1 MNYTPNFISRLLSA
15 WKCGLLTV
23 GIFGLAFILSDPIVP
38 WQQSS
43 GGASSAEAQSAWQVE
58 WEKTL
63 KEAKKEGRVTVYHYG
78 TENRFLPFQKKYPGI
93 KLVLVSSNAGPRITA
108 ERRAGKYLVD
118 VYSGGATTP
127 YRFLY
132 RRKALDPLPPALILP
147 EVVDRSKWFEGR
159 YRWVDPERKYIFINE
174 GTDQPLISR
183 NTNIV
188 KEGEIRSYRDLLN
201 PKWKGKILMADPKE
215 RRVTSFGLRF
225 FYYHPELG
233 PEFIRRLFGEM
244 KVTYSRDRRQMVDW
258 LGTGRFPLAL
268 FVSGVA
274 EARGKGLPVDLI
286 TSKWLKEGGVIKP
299 TGVGSIALMNRAP
312 HPNSAKVLINWHLSR
327 EGQIAMQ
334 KSMVV
339 RGGADSLRV
348 DIPKDDVAMEV
359 RRRKG
364 EKYTS
369 LDDRPET
376 LDDKHI
382 YDIVG
387 KARSKAGQR

>member
-1 MNYTPNFISRLLSA
+1 MLFRLMHHIRLVCALVVLFLVIAFSFTQPSIA
-15 WKCGLLTV
+15 DWKT
-23 GIFGLAFILSDPIVP
+23 
-38 WQQSS
+38 
-43 GGASSAEAQSAWQVE
+43 E

-63 KEAKKEGRVTVYHYG
+63 KGARREGQVTIYFYG
-78 TENRFLPFQKKYPGI
+78 NEERYLPFQKKYPWI
-93 KLVLVSSNAGPRITA
+93 KLVMVSSNAGPRITT

-118 VYSGGATTP
+118 VYSGGASTP

-147 EVVDRSKWFEGR
+147 EVVDRSKWYEGR
-159 YRWVDPERKYIFINE
+159 YRWVDPEQKYIFINE

-183 NTNIV
+183 NTRLV

-201 PKWKGKILMADPKE
+201 PKWEGKILMADPKE

-225 FYYHPELG
+225 FFYHPKLG
-233 PEFIRRLFGEM
+233 PDFIRRLFSEM

-258 LGTGRFPLAL
+258 LGTGRFPLGL
-268 FVSGVA
+268 FISGVA

-286 TSKWLKEGGVIKP
+286 TSKSLKEGGVIKP

-312 HPNSAKVLINWHLSR
+312 HPNAAKLLINWYLSR
-327 EGQIAMQ
+327 EGQIVMQ
-334 KSMVV
+334 KTMSE

-348 DIPKDDVAMEV
+348 DIPKDDVLMEV

-364 EKYTS
+364 ETYLS

-382 YDIVG
+382 YAIVG
-387 KARSKAGQR
+387 KARRQAGQR